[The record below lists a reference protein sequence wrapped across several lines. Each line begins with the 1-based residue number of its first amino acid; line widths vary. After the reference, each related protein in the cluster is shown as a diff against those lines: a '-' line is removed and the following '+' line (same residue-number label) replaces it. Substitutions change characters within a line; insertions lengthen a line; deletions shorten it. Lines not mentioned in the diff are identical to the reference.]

1 MVEEG
6 FQELCVGVEVG
17 IEARVQVVDVDP
29 MARSTPPHGAAAAT
43 AAVMRRTKGKRK
55 RRGREDC
62 GLILIKS
69 RGSFEKK
76 ASGRLGFDRY

>member
-1 MVEEG
+1 MGRHRPAVAKV
-6 FQELCVGVEVG
+6 VGV
-17 IEARVQVVDVDP
+17 EARVQVVDVDP

-62 GLILIKS
+62 GLILIKI
-69 RGSFEKK
+69 E
-76 ASGRLGFDRY
+76 GFL